1 MGNRIDS
8 IIASDRLFL
17 IAGPCVAESSE
28 VLKVVANRLVE
39 LADEYD
45 IGLIFKSSYS
55 KANRLSGGSY
65 SGPGLEQGL
74 KLLDSIKR
82 EFDVPILTDVH
93 ETVEVAPV
101 AEVAD
106 VIQIPAF
113 LCRQTELA
121 LAAGRTGKWVNI
133 KKGQFLAPEDMTALV
148 EKIGAKKTLVTERGS
163 SFGYRNLVVD
173 FRSLIIMRQTGS
185 KVVFDATHSLQLP
198 GATGAT
204 GASGG
209 ISGGQPQFSLP
220 LARAAVAVG
229 VDGLFVE
236 THPDPASARSDAA
249 SMIPLSDMSE
259 FLREVCAI
267 HALRSESQL
276 AEA

>member
-1 MGNRIDS
+1 MGNRIDD
-8 IIASDRLFL
+8 IIASNRLFL

-39 LADEYD
+39 LADEYE
-45 IGLIFKSSYS
+45 IGLIFKSSYT

-74 KLLDSIKR
+74 KLLDCIKR
-82 EFDVPILTDVH
+82 EFDIPILTDVH
-93 ETVEVAPV
+93 ETVEVAPA

-148 EKIGAKKTLVTERGS
+148 DKVGSKKTLVTERGS

-209 ISGGQPQFSLP
+209 TSGGQPQYSLP

-249 SMIPLSDMSE
+249 SMIPLSEMSE